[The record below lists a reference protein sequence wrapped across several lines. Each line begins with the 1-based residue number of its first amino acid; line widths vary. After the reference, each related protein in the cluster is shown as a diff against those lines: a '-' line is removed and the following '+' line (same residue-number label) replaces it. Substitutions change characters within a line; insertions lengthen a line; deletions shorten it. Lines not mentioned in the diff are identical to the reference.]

1 MRALY
6 EIDKDI
12 LDCVDAETGEILDID
27 KLNALEMER
36 DAKVE
41 AVCLWYK
48 DTKAEAEAIG
58 NEIKAL
64 QARKKTL
71 DNLMERLKNYTG
83 SALAGE
89 KFKTSK
95 VSVSYRKSTSVV
107 IDDITAVPK
116 NYFKEPKED
125 WISKTLIAEAFDH
138 GVTVKGAHAEDK
150 QSTIIK

>member
-12 LDCVDAETGEILDID
+12 LDCVDAETGEILDVD

-58 NEIKAL
+58 NEIKVL

-83 SALAGE
+83 FALAGE

-116 NYFKEPKED
+116 NYIFLSHHFPSLCEGNLPSTNANNFKGD
-125 WISKTLIAEAFDH
+125 
-138 GVTVKGAHAEDK
+138 
-150 QSTIIK
+150 

>member
-12 LDCVDAETGEILDID
+12 LDCVDAETGEILDVD
-27 KLNALEMER
+27 KLNA
-36 DAKVE
+36 
-41 AVCLWYK
+41 
-48 DTKAEAEAIG
+48 AEAIG

-83 SALAGE
+83 FALAGE